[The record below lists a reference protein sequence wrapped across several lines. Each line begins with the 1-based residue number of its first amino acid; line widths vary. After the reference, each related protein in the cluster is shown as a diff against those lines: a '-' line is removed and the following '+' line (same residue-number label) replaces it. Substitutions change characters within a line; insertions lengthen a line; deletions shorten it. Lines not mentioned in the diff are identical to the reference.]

1 VSNLYLIRHGQAG
14 TRGAYDS
21 LSDLGCRQSQ
31 LLGHYFRSQDI
42 RFTSSFCGEMCRQQQ
57 TAREVKAGYG
67 DGFPDVIVDSGWSEF
82 DLDRMYRELAP
93 QMCAGDADFKHEYEA
108 MRQQLSASREEHDA
122 GVHRRWLPCDTA
134 VVNAWIRNDYPYAG
148 ESWQQF
154 QKRVA
159 ACHSRMS
166 SSRHDNVAVFTSATP
181 IAIWA
186 GLALDIADERV
197 MKIAGVLHNASLT
210 IIQIR
215 DDKLRLFMLNA
226 TPHLVSKDLR
236 TFR

>member
-14 TRGAYDS
+14 PRDAYDS
-21 LSDLGCRQSQ
+21 LSELGRRQSQ
-31 LLGHYFRSQDI
+31 LLGHYFRSQGI
-42 RFTSSFCGEMCRQQQ
+42 QFTASFCGEMCRQQQ
-57 TAREVKAGYG
+57 TAREAKSGYG
-67 DGFPDVIVDSGWSEF
+67 EGFPDIVVDSGWSEF
-82 DLDRMYRELAP
+82 DLDRLYREIAP
-93 QMCAGDADFKHEYEA
+93 SLCTRNADFKQEYEA
-108 MRQQLSASREEHDA
+108 MRHQLSATRGEHDA

-134 VVNAWIRNDYPYAG
+134 IVNAWIRDEYPYTG

-154 QKRVA
+154 QQRVA
-159 ACHSRMS
+159 ACHSRMN

-186 GLALDIADERV
+186 GLALEIADERLL
-197 MKIAGVLHNASLT
+197 KIAGVLHNASLT
-210 IIQIR
+210 IIQVR
-215 DDKLRLFMLNA
+215 DDRFRLFMLNA

>member
-1 VSNLYLIRHGQAG
+1 MSSLYLIRHGQAG
-14 TRGAYDS
+14 TRDAYDS
-21 LSDLGCRQSQ
+21 LSDLGRHQSQ
-31 LLGHYFRSQDI
+31 LLGHYFRSQGI
-42 RFTSSFCGEMCRQQQ
+42 QFTASFCGEMCRQQQ
-57 TAREVKAGYG
+57 TAREAKSGYG
-67 DGFPDVIVDSGWSEF
+67 EGFPDIVVDPGWSEF
-82 DLDRMYRELAP
+82 DLDRMYREIAP
-93 QMCAGDADFKHEYEA
+93 AMCAANANFKQEYEA
-108 MRQQLSASREEHDA
+108 MRQQLRASRGEHDA
-122 GVHRRWLPCDTA
+122 NVHRRWLPCDTA
-134 VVNAWIRNDYPYAG
+134 VVNAWIRNACPYTG
-148 ESWQQF
+148 ESWRQF
-154 QKRVA
+154 RDRVA

-210 IIQIR
+210 VIQVR